1 MPKSNSVLK
10 DDTRQ
15 VVLVKWKDGSTGEI
29 PWARLRDACPC
40 AECAALRVPGD
51 ADPLR
56 LKLAPNT
63 HLVGLAYV
71 GNYAIQ
77 PRWGDGHN
85 AGLFTWNYL
94 RELAGLLAAPQ

>member
-1 MPKSNSVLK
+1 MPKSNSVLQ
-10 DDTRQ
+10 DAARQ
-15 VVLVKWKDGSTGEI
+15 LLIVKWKDGSTSEI
-29 PWARLRDACPC
+29 PWDKLREACPC
-40 AECAALRVPGD
+40 AECANLHGD
-51 ADPLR
+51 VDPLR

-63 HLVGLAYV
+63 HLGSVDYV

-77 PRWGDGHN
+77 PRWGDGHS

>member
-1 MPKSNSVLK
+1 MPKSNSVLIDAAK
-10 DDTRQ
+10 Q
-15 VVLVKWKDGSTGEI
+15 SLIVKWKDGSTSEI
-29 PWARLRDACPC
+29 PWTKLREACPC
-40 AECAALRVPGD
+40 AECTNVHGD

-63 HLVGLAYV
+63 HLVSVDYV
-71 GNYAIQ
+71 GNYAVQ
-77 PRWGDGHN
+77 PHWGDGHS

>member
-1 MPKSNSVLK
+1 MPKANAVHSDEVAQTL
-10 DDTRQ
+10 
-15 VVLVKWKDGSTGEI
+15 VVKWKDGSTSEI
-29 PWARLRDACPC
+29 PWVRLREACPC
-40 AECAALRVPGD
+40 AECANLHGT

-63 HLVGLAYV
+63 QLISVDYV

-77 PRWGDGHN
+77 PRWGDGHS
-85 AGLFTWNYL
+85 AGLFSWNYL

>member
-1 MPKSNSVLK
+1 MPKSNAVLADAAK
-10 DDTRQ
+10 QTLR
-15 VVLVKWKDGSTGEI
+15 VSWKDGSTSEI
-29 PWARLRDACPC
+29 PWAALRDACPC
-40 AECAALRVPGD
+40 AACAAQRTPGE

-63 HLVGLAYV
+63 RLVGVDYV

-77 PRWGDGHN
+77 PRWGDGHS

>member
-10 DDTRQ
+10 DDARQ
-15 VVLVKWKDGSTGEI
+15 VVLVTWKDGSTSEI
-29 PWARLRDACPC
+29 PWAKLRDACPC
-40 AECAALRVPGD
+40 AECANLHGD

-56 LKLAPNT
+56 LRLAPNT
-63 HLVGLAYV
+63 QLVSVDYV

-77 PRWGDGHN
+77 PRWADGHS
-85 AGLFTWNYL
+85 AGLFTWNTL

>member
-1 MPKSNSVLK
+1 MPKSNAALK
-10 DDTRQ
+10 DEVRQ
-15 VVLVKWKDGSTGEI
+15 VLIVKWKDGSTSEM
-29 PWARLRDACPC
+29 PWGKLREACPC
-40 AECAALRVPGD
+40 AECANLHGE

-63 HLVGLAYV
+63 NLLGVDYV

-77 PRWGDGHN
+77 PRWGDGHS
-85 AGLFTWNYL
+85 AGLYTWNYL

>member
-15 VVLVKWKDGSTGEI
+15 VLLVKWKDGSASEI
-29 PWARLRDACPC
+29 PWAKLRDACPC
-40 AECAALRVPGD
+40 AECTNVHGAP
-51 ADPLR
+51 DPLR

-63 HLVGLAYV
+63 QLVSVDYV

-77 PRWGDGHN
+77 PRWGDGHST
-85 AGLFTWNYL
+85 GLFTWMYL
-94 RELAGLLAAPQ
+94 RDLAGLLAAPQ

>member
-1 MPKSNSVLK
+1 MPKSNSVLQDSAK
-10 DDTRQ
+10 Q
-15 VVLVKWKDGSTGEI
+15 ILVVKWKDGSTSEI
-29 PWARLRDACPC
+29 PWAKLREACPC
-40 AECAALRVPGD
+40 AECAALRVHDD

-63 HLVGLAYV
+63 NLVGVDYV
-71 GNYAIQ
+71 GNYAVQ
-77 PRWGDGHN
+77 PRWGDGHS

>member
-1 MPKSNSVLK
+1 MPKANSVLQDSAK
-10 DDTRQ
+10 HIL
-15 VVLVKWKDGSTGEI
+15 VVKWKDGSTSEI
-29 PWARLRDACPC
+29 PWATLREACPC
-40 AECAALRVPGD
+40 AECATLRGHGD

-63 HLVGLAYV
+63 NLVGVDYV
-71 GNYAIQ
+71 GNYAVQ
-77 PRWGDGHN
+77 PRWGDGHS

>member
-1 MPKSNSVLK
+1 MPKSNAVLTDK
-10 DDTRQ
+10 VQRT
-15 VVLVKWKDGSTGEI
+15 LIVKWKNGSVSEI
-29 PWARLRDACPC
+29 PWGKLREACPC
-40 AECAALRVPGD
+40 AECANLHGD
-51 ADPLR
+51 PDPLR

-63 HLVGLAYV
+63 DLVGVDYV

-77 PRWGDGHN
+77 PRWADGHS

>member
-1 MPKSNSVLK
+1 MPKSNAVLADEAK
-10 DDTRQ
+10 QTL
-15 VVLVKWKDGSTGEI
+15 VVKWKDGSTSEL
-29 PWARLRDACPC
+29 PWVKLRDACPC
-40 AECAALRVPGD
+40 AECANLHGG

-63 HLVGLAYV
+63 NLVRVDYV

-77 PRWGDGHN
+77 PRWGDGHS
-85 AGLFTWNYL
+85 AGFFTWSYL

>member
-10 DDTRQ
+10 DETQ
-15 VVLVKWKDGSTGEI
+15 QTLVVKWKDGSTSVL
-29 PWARLRDACPC
+29 PWTKLREACPC
-40 AECAALRVPGD
+40 AECANLHGD

-63 HLVGLAYV
+63 QLVGVDYV
-71 GNYAIQ
+71 GNYAVQ

-85 AGLFTWNYL
+85 AGIFSWNYL

>member
-1 MPKSNSVLK
+1 MPKSNSVLP
-10 DDTRQ
+10 DAARQ
-15 VVLVKWKDGSTGEI
+15 LLIVKWKDGSMSEI
-29 PWARLRDACPC
+29 PWAKLRDACPC
-40 AECAALRVPGD
+40 AECANLHGN

-63 HLVGLAYV
+63 TLVAIDYV
-71 GNYAIQ
+71 GNYAVQ
-77 PRWGDGHN
+77 PRWGDGHS

>member
-1 MPKSNSVLK
+1 MPKSNAVLT
-10 DDTRQ
+10 DETRQ
-15 VVLVKWKDGSTGEI
+15 TLIVKWKDGSTSEI
-29 PWARLRDACPC
+29 PWAGLRDACPC
-40 AECAALRVPGD
+40 AECAHSRDD

-63 HLVGLAYV
+63 HLVSVDYV
-71 GNYAIQ
+71 GNYAVQ

-94 RELAGLLAAPQ
+94 RELAGIMPAPQ